1 MPLLSIKLIIILL
14 LGSFYLHASE
24 YVVVSNKHMKT
35 LSLAEIRAIYLKKLS
50 YKKDTKFLPINL
62 GLRDEIR
69 KSFEK
74 KVLQMSKSKLKV
86 YWTKQ
91 HYLGQRPPLSM
102 KSQEAVKKL
111 VKKVDGAIGYIN
123 INALD
128 DELLII
134 YRWRDK

>member
-1 MPLLSIKLIIILL
+1 MPFIFIKFIIILL
-14 LGSFYLHASE
+14 LSSLYLYASE
-24 YVVVSNKHMKT
+24 YVVVSNKHIKT
-35 LSLAEIRAIYLKKLS
+35 LSLTQIKAIYLKKLS
-50 YKKDTKFLPINL
+50 YKKDTKLLPINL
-62 GLRDEIR
+62 GLRDKIR

-74 KVLQMSKSKLKV
+74 EVLQMNTARLKA

-91 HYLGQRPPLSM
+91 HYLGRRPPLSM

-123 INALD
+123 IDALD